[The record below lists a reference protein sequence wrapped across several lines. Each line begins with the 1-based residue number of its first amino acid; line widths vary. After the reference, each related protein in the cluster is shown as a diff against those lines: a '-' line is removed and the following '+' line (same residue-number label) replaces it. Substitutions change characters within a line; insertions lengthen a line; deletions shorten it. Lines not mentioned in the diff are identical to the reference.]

1 MPAQSPVLQPEIKPS
16 SNMQRI
22 GRSVEELFLVMAYAG
37 ACKRTRRQS
46 PLLIAID
53 WGFLLPSPKCCLRAA
68 PTPRPPTSRRPR
80 RSGKQSSLTT
90 QGGRGPGVRRQPLPD
105 RHREAP
111 PWIGAPPW
119 ATSGLR
125 TCVTI
130 TTPEMVRLFLDWC
143 ADPIAD
149 SPFAQARSCVLQTLV
164 GLFKVLLTKDPRL
177 QPQADTA
184 LVHYAEV
191 RTTAEWRS

>member
-1 MPAQSPVLQPEIKPS
+1 
-16 SNMQRI
+16 
-22 GRSVEELFLVMAYAG
+22 
-37 ACKRTRRQS
+37 
-46 PLLIAID
+46 
-53 WGFLLPSPKCCLRAA
+53 
-68 PTPRPPTSRRPR
+68 
-80 RSGKQSSLTT
+80 
-90 QGGRGPGVRRQPLPD
+90 
-105 RHREAP
+105 
-111 PWIGAPPW
+111 
-119 ATSGLR
+119 
-125 TCVTI
+125 
-130 TTPEMVRLFLDWC
+130 MVCLFLDWC